1 MKNPTLNHVTPG
13 KHTSVPGFECRD
25 APVRN
30 RVETK
35 QAVLWKARCSFAQ
48 IFFCLQK
55 NCSRKK
61 RDEHIFLNVDI
72 QGTGMGHNE
81 IQPIEMRISTA
92 HNKPLI
98 NISPDRN
105 QSNHQQQS

>member
-1 MKNPTLNHVTPG
+1 MLHPVNIQVFQGLSAVMHQSETGLKPNKQCCG
-13 KHTSVPGFECRD
+13 KQG
-25 APVRN
+25 
-30 RVETK
+30 
-35 QAVLWKARCSFAQ
+35 VLFAQ

-55 NCSRKK
+55 NCSGKK

-81 IQPIEMRISTA
+81 IQPIEMWISTA